1 MTSRS
6 SGSKRKRAPLG
17 GSYEGALHLAYDQI
31 ARRSR
36 SEAEVRRKLAQ
47 AGADEPVVERVIE
60 RLRELRYLDDDS
72 FARQRARGLA
82 ARGFGPLAA
91 SSRLALAGV
100 SQEHARRGVEEAFES
115 ETELARQAL
124 GRRLKGRA
132 PGELDRKERERL
144 LRWLAGRGFSPSA
157 IRAAFQGEG

>member
-6 SGSKRKRAPLG
+6 SGSKRKKAPLG
-17 GSYEGALHLAYDQI
+17 DSYEEALQLAYDQI
-31 ARRSR
+31 ARRPR
-36 SEAEVRRKLAQ
+36 SEAEVRRRLAR
-47 AGADEPVVERVIE
+47 AGADEAVVERVLA
-60 RLRELRYLDDDS
+60 RLRELRYVDDDA

-100 SQEHARRGVEEAFES
+100 SQELARRGVDEAFES
-115 ETELARQAL
+115 EAALARQAL
-124 GRRLKGRA
+124 ERRLKGRP
-132 PGELDRKERERL
+132 PGELERKEKERL

-157 IRAAFQGEG
+157 IRHAFHGD